1 MTRQAPRMVTAKT
14 LDGIFAKIAK
24 VRADIRVLR
33 RLKLPVAERREL
45 ARLSQELDEIKKD
58 ANETKRDLRR
68 LSAQ

>member
-1 MTRQAPRMVTAKT
+1 MVTAKT